1 MSTELEL
8 AQAAVETALAKS
20 AEIAREQ
27 RDLDAM
33 RDDLLERVPTD
44 GGQLRAIEERLRQLL
59 EEERLLRYGPLA
71 SLELA
76 VKRQR
81 GLLGEY
87 EHLKKVIA
95 ESEQTLAGGGH
106 DVQIGLARLKLQMLE
121 AEKESFNAGLLSVYE
136 RIGALAGDAAAQEL
150 AKKHGRVL

>member
-8 AQAAVETALAKS
+8 ARAAVETALAKL

-27 RDLDAM
+27 QDLVAM
-33 RDDLLERVPTD
+33 QADLLERVPVD
-44 GGQLRAIEERLRQLL
+44 GGQLPAIDERLRQLR
-59 EEERLLRYGPLA
+59 EEERQLRYGPLA

-76 VKRQR
+76 ERRQR

-87 EHLKKVIA
+87 EHLRKVIA

-106 DVQIGLARLKLQMLE
+106 DTQIGLARLRLQMLE
-121 AEKESFNAGLLSVYE
+121 SEKESFSAGLLGAYG

-150 AKKHGRVL
+150 ASKHGRVL